1 MSVTFVLGR
10 AGSGKT
16 HFCIQGAAA
25 RLRDVGD
32 PARLLL
38 LVPEQATFQTERAL
52 ALAAPRRGFL
62 RAEIA
67 GFSRLTRRTLD
78 EAGAAF
84 ERVDSGARRLALR
97 FALGRAPL
105 APLAFGA
112 VLRSPG
118 FIARLESAIQQMLTE
133 ALTPDDVR
141 RAAAAAESPNVRL
154 RLEAL
159 AQVLAEYRAWLGDA
173 RVDAACEHERARLAL
188 ERAAWLPSAFVWIDG
203 FAGFTGQEFETLRL
217 LARRAREVFLTF
229 LTSAE
234 SPAAAPAADDW
245 SLFAPVD
252 ATLRH
257 VARAFR
263 ADGIEIRPPVR
274 LARDPRRFQSW
285 DLRALESTLAA
296 PPTPSSSAQ
305 TLLLDGSV
313 RVLRTRDAREE
324 LRIAAAA
331 IRTQVAVEG
340 SRFRDFALVARDLTG
355 LESAIAA
362 VFDEYHIPYF
372 LDQRRSLESHAICRL
387 VLALLDAVRERFS
400 GRSLR
405 RVLHSGLS
413 GVPTGSEE
421 RVDSEALEHAVDGLA
436 AWRRSIW
443 DFRRRSRSTE
453 PPSRRKTDAARVR
466 FADGL
471 LALEPLTGRTASA
484 REWAE
489 RLAET
494 LQSLGVA
501 RSLSR
506 WIERA
511 RRLGRFEEAELHRQA
526 WETLVAHLEQV
537 HELLGGTQLEADEFR
552 DVLGQNLRDATIGLT
567 PPTLDQVLIGSI
579 ERSRHPEVRH
589 VWLIGFNEGAFPAQ
603 PADDPLIGPGE
614 RLAFQTVEM
623 EGLARPA
630 TDPRAE
636 RLLAYIA
643 LTRASHAL
651 TISYSETA
659 ADGEPAHPSPFLQD
673 VLSALP
679 GLQVETPPR
688 DAPPTTLSDLAYA
701 RFSPDLTCAASA
713 AAAIERLRDQ
723 PEPRA
728 VLDRLLRGRTYAP
741 AAFTLPAT
749 DDRPESEWSGSV
761 SAVQSYLDCP
771 YRHFLRAELRL
782 RVERG
787 PLRLDREL
795 GDLAHEALANLS
807 RRVIEDRADVR
818 KISDDE
824 WAVRLQQALRDVQ
837 DDLPADHA
845 ERRPDLAFH
854 LKLLAGHL
862 RSLVLAHGLR
872 WRLGRFKPLRVESGF
887 GLSSPAP
894 AVTIRTRAGRIGRIH
909 GRIDR
914 VDVAEVAGRLYAL
927 AYDYKTARP
936 RSILSARPT
945 WLTGAPLQIMVYALA
960 LAESS
965 PDWSEVAGV
974 FLAPLF
980 PNAGSVRAL
989 AAQNTPAERAAQRA
1003 ALLMPRGMLDANLV
1017 FALDRDLRARP
1028 SPAANITLV
1037 RSGFRRASDVLAAA
1051 ELAERLDTARETI
1064 AVAVDGLCARRVE
1077 AAPLFDTPRRRL
1089 ACVSCDF
1096 AAICRYDE
1104 EYHRPRLIELTVPAV
1119 PPRTRLPAPPAPD
1132 SAEGTP

>member
-10 AGSGKT
+10 AGAGKT

-25 RLRDVGD
+25 RLRDARD
-32 PARLLL
+32 SARLLL

-62 RAEIA
+62 RAEVA
-67 GFSRLTRRTLD
+67 SFSRLTRRTLD

-105 APLAFGA
+105 APQAFGA
-112 VLRSPG
+112 VLRSTG
-118 FIARLESAIQQMLTE
+118 FIARLEAAVHELLAE
-133 ALTPDDVR
+133 ALTPDEVR
-141 RAAAAAESPNVRL
+141 RAATAAESPNVRL

-173 RVDAACEHERARLAL
+173 RVDAACEHERARVAL
-188 ERAAWLPSAFVWIDG
+188 EGAAWLPSAFIWIDG

-229 LTSAE
+229 LTAADA
-234 SPAAAPAADDW
+234 PAAAADDW
-245 SLFAPVD
+245 SLFSPVD
-252 ATLRH
+252 ATLRR
-257 VARAFR
+257 VARALR
-263 ADGIEIRPPVR
+263 ADGVEIRPPVR
-274 LARDPRRFQSW
+274 LVRDAPRFQSW
-285 DLRALESTLAA
+285 DLRNLESTLAA
-296 PPTPSSSAQ
+296 PPTAASSVQAP
-305 TLLLDGSV
+305 LLPDGSV
-313 RVLRTRDAREE
+313 RVLRARDTREE
-324 LRIAAAA
+324 LRSAAAA

-340 SRFRDFALVARDLTG
+340 RRFRDFALIARDLGG

-362 VFDEYHIPYF
+362 VFDEYRIPYF
-372 LDQRRSLESHAICRL
+372 LDQRRSLEPHALCRL

-405 RVLHSGLS
+405 RVLHTGLS
-413 GVPTGSEE
+413 GMPAGSAE
-421 RVDSEALEHAVDGLA
+421 RVDSDSLEHEVDGLA

-443 DFRRRSRSTE
+443 DFRRRSKSTE
-453 PPSRRKTDAARVR
+453 PPARRKSDAARVR
-466 FADGL
+466 FAESL
-471 LALEPLTGRTASA
+471 ITLEPLAGRTASA

-489 RLAET
+489 RLTDT
-494 LQSLGVA
+494 LQRLGVA
-501 RSLSR
+501 RRLTR

-511 RRLGRFEEAELHRQA
+511 RLLGRFEEAEFHRQA

-589 VWLIGFNEGAFPAQ
+589 VWLIGFNEGAFPAP
-603 PADDPLIGPGE
+603 PAEDPLIGPGE
-614 RLAFQTVEM
+614 RLAFQAVDV
-623 EGLARPA
+623 EGLGRA
-630 TDPRAE
+630 TADPRAE

-651 TISYSETA
+651 TISHSETT

-679 GLQVETPPR
+679 GLTIETPPR
-688 DAPPTTLSDLAYA
+688 GAPATTLSDLAYA
-701 RFSPDLTCAASA
+701 RFSLDMTQA
-713 AAAIERLRDQ
+713 AAAAATIERLRAQ

-728 VLDRLLRGRTYAP
+728 VLDPLLRGSTYTP

-749 DDRPESEWSGSV
+749 DNRPENEWSGSV

-795 GDLAHEALANLS
+795 GDLAHEVLANLT
-807 RRVIEDRADVR
+807 RRVIQDRGDVR
-818 KISDDE
+818 KISDDD
-824 WAVRLQQALRDVQ
+824 WAIRLQLALRDVQ
-837 DDLPADHA
+837 EDLPADHA
-845 ERRPDLAFH
+845 ERRPDIAFH

-862 RSLVLAHGLR
+862 RSLVLVHGLR
-872 WRLGRFKPLRVESGF
+872 WRLGRFQPSLVESGF
-887 GLSSPAP
+887 GFGSLAP
-894 AVTIRTRAGRIGRIH
+894 AVTIRTRAGRIGRVH

-914 VDVAEVAGRLYAL
+914 VDVATIAGRRYAL

-936 RSILSARPT
+936 RPLLSLRTT

-965 PDWSEVAGV
+965 PDWDEIAGV

-980 PNAGSVRAL
+980 PNAARVRAS
-989 AAQNTPAERAAQRA
+989 AAPQTSAERAAQRA
-1003 ALLMPRGMLDANLV
+1003 ALLLPRGIFDANLV
-1017 FALDRDLRARP
+1017 FSLDRDLAARP
-1028 SPAANITLV
+1028 SPAARIALS
-1037 RSGFRRASDVLAAA
+1037 RSGFLKASDVLAAD
-1051 ELAERLDTARETI
+1051 ELAERLDAARETI
-1064 AVAVDGLCARRVE
+1064 AVAIDGLCARRVE

-1096 AAICRYDE
+1096 ATICRYDE

-1119 PPRTRLPAPPAPD
+1119 PPRTRVPPPPAPA
-1132 SAEGTP
+1132 SPEGTP